1 MKRIE
6 KRRKRWSN
14 TNSITE
20 RARFWVAIPSA
31 NYTYFRMLIK
41 SLPEN
46 PLPSTFMCVAVFTLG
61 ASSPHHI
68 MIASFY
74 HCAKS
79 IQVVFSKKKD
89 TVATGLLTFVFQF
102 FYENEIF
109 RLFTVKKLARTHT
122 RHIFSQSVPLPHCV
136 CVCIRWKRHAKRA
149 QLKRMNLFGIH
160 IMIKCSNNLVQWQQ
174 IVIGYLHITNS
185 VRCNHA
191 NGRERKTERE
201 RARKKETKRAH
212 DMKWNHFWLDSVASL
227 HLFWFLPEN
236 AVGIVCDIFVSI

>member
-79 IQVVFSKKKD
+79 IQVVFSKKK
-89 TVATGLLTFVFQF
+89 GHRCNGSSYFCIPIFLWEWNISFVH
-102 FYENEIF
+102 
-109 RLFTVKKLARTHT
+109 RKKARSNTHT
-122 RHIFSQSVPLPHCV
+122 PYIFAVCTSATLCV
-136 CVCIRWKRHAKRA
+136 CVCVSDESGMRNAHNWK
-149 QLKRMNLFGIH
+149 GWI
-160 IMIKCSNNLVQWQQ
+160 
-174 IVIGYLHITNS
+174 YLEFIS
-185 VRCNHA
+185 
-191 NGRERKTERE
+191 
-201 RARKKETKRAH
+201 
-212 DMKWNHFWLDSVASL
+212 W
-227 HLFWFLPEN
+227 
-236 AVGIVCDIFVSI
+236 

>member
-1 MKRIE
+1 MKQHQQHYWESEILGRHTFCKLHLLSNAYKVAPRKSFAIDIYVCGRIHT
-6 KRRKRWSN
+6 RRVFTTPYNDRIILSLCKIHSSRFQQKKGHRCNGSSYFCIPIFLWEWNISFVHRKKARSN
-14 TNSITE
+14 THTPYIFAVCT
-20 RARFWVAIPSA
+20 SA
-31 NYTYFRMLIK
+31 
-41 SLPEN
+41 
-46 PLPSTFMCVAVFTLG
+46 TL
-61 ASSPHHI
+61 
-68 MIASFY
+68 
-74 HCAKS
+74 
-79 IQVVFSKKKD
+79 
-89 TVATGLLTFVFQF
+89 
-102 FYENEIF
+102 
-109 RLFTVKKLARTHT
+109 
-122 RHIFSQSVPLPHCV
+122 CV

-201 RARKKETKRAH
+201 RARAKETKRAH